1 MTKRQ
6 ASYCT
11 DQAKDL
17 RDRTAVAKEDLS
29 HVEEQFGRCLDA
41 LSHSDPDLGSIENRL
56 ASMARKLRDT
66 AEQFDNHRY
75 LTSITSIRTTATRG
89 CAERGSGTSGVF
101 FYHLTSASRID

>member
-1 MTKRQ
+1 
-6 ASYCT
+6 
-11 DQAKDL
+11 
-17 RDRTAVAKEDLS
+17 
-29 HVEEQFGRCLDA
+29 
-41 LSHSDPDLGSIENRL
+41 
-56 ASMARKLRDT
+56 MARKLRDT